1 MDGRFCANC
10 GNEVGSGTSSAGA
23 PPVSSPGAAGLTEN
37 MAAALCY
44 ALGAI
49 TGILFLLWAP
59 YNQNRTI
66 RFHAFQSI
74 FLTVAYWVL
83 SFVLFLVL
91 PWRFAFSLMKLV
103 QLGAFVLWLLLM
115 WKAYNREKLVLPVIG
130 DFAQKQM

>member
-10 GNEVGSGTSSAGA
+10 GTEVGSGAGSSAA
-23 PPVSSPGAAGLTEN
+23 PRAASPGAAGLTEN
-37 MAAALCY
+37 MAAALTY

-59 YNQNRTI
+59 YSQNRTI

-83 SFVLFLVL
+83 SFVLFIVL
-91 PWRFAFSLMKLV
+91 PWRFAFSLMRLV
-103 QLGAFVLWLLLM
+103 QIGAFILWLLLM
-115 WKAYNREKLVLPVIG
+115 WKAYNNDKLVLPVIG